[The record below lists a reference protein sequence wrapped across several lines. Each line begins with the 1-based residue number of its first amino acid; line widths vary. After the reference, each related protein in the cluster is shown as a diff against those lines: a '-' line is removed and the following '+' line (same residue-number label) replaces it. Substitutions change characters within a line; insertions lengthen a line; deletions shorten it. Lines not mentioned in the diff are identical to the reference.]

1 MYRRFVPFA
10 LLIVVCCFSICT
22 ALAESPPAKQ
32 QAPELR
38 LHVAGRQ
45 NVGEAKGFSLAVEV
59 SNPGA
64 QMLRYL
70 GYRPDSF
77 APPIP
82 KRQMMPIYR
91 IELKQAGKWQQ
102 HPIMWD
108 CGFGMDELEFAP
120 KASATF
126 GVWVPAG
133 PWEAVRIGLT
143 WHPAGAREDS
153 PPMVAWSPE
162 FTRQEIRRGLPPLPP
177 ISALPIVHDPQRPTT
192 FYTLRHADG
201 NQVVSLLR
209 SLFIVV
215 DQAHPYQVH

>member
-1 MYRRFVPFA
+1 
-10 LLIVVCCFSICT
+10 
-22 ALAESPPAKQ
+22 
-32 QAPELR
+32 
-38 LHVAGRQ
+38 
-45 NVGEAKGFSLAVEV
+45 
-59 SNPGA
+59 
-64 QMLRYL
+64 
-70 GYRPDSF
+70 
-77 APPIP
+77 
-82 KRQMMPIYR
+82 
-91 IELKQAGKWQQ
+91 LKQAGKWQQ